1 MNISHIINYSPRT
14 SSVQN
19 VFRLLLGAAL
29 LYAGI
34 SHLTFARTEF
44 LAQVPSW
51 LPLDGDLVVV
61 LSGIVEIVLGI
72 GLIVLRRYRAL
83 VGWVTAIFFVVI
95 FPGNISQYVNGIDA
109 FGLNTDTAR
118 FVRLFFQPLLVLWA
132 LWSTGAWRAW
142 RSRHQDATQR
152 PLSETGR

>member
-19 VFRLLLGAAL
+19 IFRLLLGVAL